1 MLSKG
6 GVHEETIPRLE
17 LPSQKR
23 NEALLRQSLL
33 STFTSRLLDV
43 TNERER
49 QTAEEP
55 LIQGTKDTFY
65 VFWHC
70 GPVSEK
76 FQEHQR
82 RG

>member
-6 GVHEETIPRLE
+6 GVHEETIPRLW

-33 STFTSRLLDV
+33 TTFTSRLLDV
-43 TNERER
+43 TNEWER

-55 LIQGTKDTFY
+55 LIQGTKDAFY
-65 VFWHC
+65 ILQHC
-70 GPVSEK
+70 GPVSEE

-82 RG
+82 WG